1 MTRRS
6 AVAAATG
13 LAVLLVLAACRAPG
27 GAPSATSSGTL
38 DGTWTLESGT
48 SGGEALPLVA
58 GRAITLVIDGDKV
71 SGRACNLYGGPI
83 DVNGSR
89 ITLGQLS
96 MTEMA
101 CDEPM
106 MSAEA
111 AYHAALSKVDTA
123 ERRGDT
129 LTLSGAQVS
138 LRYRLEPPVADQPLI
153 ATTWTLESVISGD
166 VASSTLG
173 EAATLR
179 LAPDGTLSGST
190 GCRSFTARYTLAGD
204 RVSVSDLAADARLCT
219 QELTPQD
226 EHVLSVLSG
235 PFTVSVD
242 GASLTVTA
250 EDGSGLQYVV
260 SAPSQPSGG
269 STGPRPASPAPSAS
283 PTVADPD
290 PIDRVFPSG
299 SDLPLLPPV
308 VMVDG
313 IAGRVVSYCVPG
325 SCADGVLTANEPF
338 LADPT
343 SLDVPGFATLVSV
356 NVQGEAPSSEVSVPV
371 GADGSLGPLPS
382 GSWRYLTVFVRF
394 PGGDAFY
401 AWSLTR

>member
-6 AVAAATG
+6 VLPAAIG
-13 LAVLLVLAACRAPG
+13 LVLVLILSACRGVG
-27 GAPSATSSGTL
+27 GGQAASL

-48 SGGEALPLVA
+48 SGGQAIPLVA
-58 GRAITLVIDGDKV
+58 GRPITLVIDGDKV
-71 SGRACNLYGGPI
+71 SGRACNLYGGSI

-111 AYHAALSKVDTA
+111 AYHAALSKVDSA
-123 ERRGDT
+123 ARSGDT
-129 LTLSGAQVS
+129 LTLSGSQVS

-153 ATTWTLESVISGD
+153 ATTWQLTSLISGD
-166 VASSTLG
+166 TASSTLG
-173 EAATLR
+173 EPATLR
-179 LAPDGTLSGST
+179 LAPDGSVAGST
-190 GCRSFTARYTLAGD
+190 GCRSFSARYTVNGD
-204 RVSVSDLAADARLCT
+204 RVSVTDLATDKRLCT
-219 QELTPQD
+219 RELTDQD
-226 EHVLSVLSG
+226 ELVLSVLSG
-235 PFTVSVD
+235 TFTASVD
-242 GASLTVTA
+242 AASLTVTA
-250 EDGSGLQYVV
+250 EDGTGLQYVV

-269 STGPRPASPAPSAS
+269 GTGPQPASPEPTAS

-299 SDLPLLPPV
+299 SDLPLLPPIV
-308 VMVDG
+308 TVDG
-313 IAGRVVSYCVPG
+313 IAGRVVSFCVPG
-325 SCADGVLTANEPF
+325 SCGDGVLTGDEPYV
-338 LADPT
+338 ASPT
-343 SLDVPGFATLVSV
+343 SLDLPDFATLVSV
-356 NVQGEAPSSEVSVPV
+356 NVQGEAASSQVSVPV
-371 GADGSLGPLPS
+371 GADGSLAPLPA

-394 PGGDAFY
+394 AGGDAFY